1 MVRKSLEAVA
11 AAYKNLKNSYYKGK
25 NTDLMLAEFISDIK
39 ERVGSCDF
47 KYDFL
52 CGNDTVNIDG
62 VTKNYIPKAGD
73 TLLIDISV
81 KVDGGWCDVCRTF
94 FFGEPSEKQKK
105 TFDLIVRSIK
115 AGEEK
120 LIGGAKARDIYR
132 AVNSVY
138 EESGKKLIHHAGHKI
153 GESCL
158 MQPQFLLENNTALQV
173 GDFYTV
179 ESGAYQNFG
188 VRLENDFLLTEDGA
202 EDLFEEILPLNIEEY
217 ILK

>member
-1 MVRKSLEAVA
+1 MRLTLLETKVFTIVVQRSGSPATCSSNFTVFPA
-11 AAYKNLKNSYYKGK
+11 A
-25 NTDLMLAEFISDIK
+25 
-39 ERVGSCDF
+39 
-47 KYDFL
+47 
-52 CGNDTVNIDG
+52 VNIDG

-120 LIGGAKARDIYR
+120 LISGAKARDIYR

-153 GESCL
+153 GSRAM
-158 MQPQFLLENNTALQV
+158 MQPQFLEEKTGKIKEGEFV
-173 GDFYTV
+173 TI
-179 ESGAYQNFG
+179 ESGLYEAFG
-188 VRLENDFLLTEDGA
+188 MRMENDYIVEKDGA
-202 EDLFEEILPLNIEEY
+202 KNLFEDLMPLDIKEYVIL
-217 ILK
+217 